1 MGISFGFRMSVITRS
16 LGDKQFHVY
25 VKGAPEKII
34 DLCRQDSIPKN
45 FQNLLSTYTLRG
57 FRVIGLA
64 KRVLPP
70 ELHWI
75 KVHKMKRDEV
85 NYFSKHTNAID
96 SRRKCS

>member
-1 MGISFGFRMSVITRS
+1 MSVITRS

-45 FQNLLSTYTLRG
+45 FHNLLSTYTLRG

-85 NYFSKHTNAID
+85 ID
-96 SRRKCS
+96 KYYLGIVHKDVTQFRTI